1 MRTISSS
8 ADSVFSQF
16 HTLILKLVLYTA
28 GNGNDAVL
36 YNTEWVADAHGN
48 PDRVVM
54 FTGADDQ

>member
-1 MRTISSS
+1 MLIL
-8 ADSVFSQF
+8 FLFQF
-16 HTLILKLVLYTA
+16 HTLKLKLVLYTV
-28 GNGNDAVL
+28 GNGNDAIL

>member
-1 MRTISSS
+1 MLIL
-8 ADSVFSQF
+8 FFFQF
-16 HTLILKLVLYTA
+16 HTLILKLVLYTV

-36 YNTEWVADAHGN
+36 YNTEWVADAHDN